1 MEAVISYID
10 TGHTAFVLI
19 SMALV
24 NLMTPGLAF
33 FYGGLVRQTTVLTI
47 MTQNY
52 ACMGLVTIIWM
63 AWGFSLCFGESATVF
78 GSPKSFLFFDRVT
91 GVPLPTGDGTE
102 PFVEGIP
109 GLVFAGYQGM
119 FAVITPAL
127 MTGAFADRLRFL
139 PFLVLVTIWMH
150 VVYFPFCHWVWGPE
164 GWLGTWGVVDF
175 AGGIV
180 VHITAGFS
188 ALALVVALPSREKV
202 EGAPVDVD
210 PHNVPFV
217 ALGTGLLWFGWF
229 GFNAGSALGAT
240 PVAAYAAVNSE
251 ISASAALMVW
261 IFIEWKLEGQ
271 PTLVGACVGAI
282 AGLATITPA
291 AGFVKPWAALIIGC
305 CSSPFCYFCIK
316 LANRLGLD
324 DALDV
329 WGVHGMGGYLGTL
342 TIGVF
347 ADPEVNG
354 VAASPEQFAKQFAAA
369 SGAALYSFLVA
380 FVLVKIIG
388 RFSRLMPNPE
398 EIEEGLDR
406 SFHKNAAYKGDYE
419 MASPKMTSMSSPKFP
434 DAPSPKQFSLPDLT
448 SSEVETELQRRE
460 KEVDKKEGDKD
471 LVSSV

>member
-1 MEAVISYID
+1 MDGID
-10 TGHTAFVLI
+10 TGHTAFVLV
-19 SMALV
+19 SMGLV

-33 FYGGLVRQTTVLTI
+33 FYGGLVRHTSVLTI
-47 MTQNY
+47 MIQNF

-63 AWGFSLCFGESATVF
+63 LWGFSFCFGKSATVV
-78 GSPKSFLFFDRVT
+78 GSPGSFFLFDRVT
-91 GVPLPTGDGTE
+91 GTPLPTGDSTE

-127 MTGAFADRLRFL
+127 MTGAFADRLRFTPWL
-139 PFLVLVTIWMH
+139 IIVFVWIH
-150 VVYFPFCHWVWGPE
+150 VVYFPFCHAVWGPD
-164 GWLGTWGVVDF
+164 GWLGAWGVVDF

-180 VHITAGFS
+180 VHVTAGFS
-188 ALALVVALPSREKV
+188 ALALVVALPSREKI
-202 EGAPVDVD
+202 EDSPVDTD

-240 PVAAYAAVNSE
+240 SVAAYAAVNSE

-261 IFIEWKLEGQ
+261 MLIEWKQEGR

-305 CSSPFCYFCIK
+305 CSAPFCFGCVK

-329 WGVHGMGGYLGTL
+329 WGVHGMGGFLGTVA
-342 TIGVF
+342 IGIL

-354 VAASPEQFAKQFAAA
+354 VEASPEQFMKQLFAAIL
-369 SGAALYSFLVA
+369 AAVYSFIVGY
-380 FVLVKIIG
+380 VLIKGTGFWTRI
-388 RFSRLMPNPE
+388 LPTQE
-398 EIEEGLDR
+398 ELADGLDI
-406 SFHKNAAYKGDYE
+406 SFHKDAAYKNEEGSAKVLQVVPSNEKINAWTSNGDQ
-419 MASPKMTSMSSPKFP
+419 AKKPSKDPCIKPPPPTSE
-434 DAPSPKQFSLPDLT
+434 LPT
-448 SSEVETELQRRE
+448 INCVP
-460 KEVDKKEGDKD
+460 
-471 LVSSV
+471 